1 MIIHSIFLLGVQKM
15 QHSWKNNTYIGN
27 IYRELIVLLKFKS
40 MDDHTTIDKNG
51 CLLLI
56 KFT

>member
-1 MIIHSIFLLGVQKM
+1 M